1 LLFAEYPLAQE
12 ETDAGIHDLYPRA
25 KSAKKERRTEAP
37 ALTCYGECLPFAL
50 PFCEQRKDPLLMA
63 QQPKQRSNS
72 SWQSRQNPSG
82 FQSNSSSYRRTR
94 LVEERLRLQRE
105 MERTNVKLEALA
117 ARWNLWKQ
125 RRVALDGRRPLAL
138 AQTAASL
145 LGVRY
150 LPPIARQWEY
160 ESLRLN
166 QERQWLENQGIAIHF
181 TLDAF
186 AREMN
191 LIETEIAMVDFS

>member
-1 LLFAEYPLAQE
+1 
-12 ETDAGIHDLYPRA
+12 
-25 KSAKKERRTEAP
+25 
-37 ALTCYGECLPFAL
+37 
-50 PFCEQRKDPLLMA
+50 MA
-63 QQPKQRSNS
+63 QRYQQQQRSNG
-72 SWQSRQNPSG
+72 SWQSRQQQQSG
-82 FQSNSSSYRRTR
+82 FQSNSSSYRRAR

-105 MERTNVKLEALA
+105 MERTTVKLDALA
-117 ARWNLWKQ
+117 ARWDLWRQ
-125 RRVALDGRRPLAL
+125 RRAALDGRRPLAL

-181 TLDAF
+181 TLDAL
-186 AREMN
+186 AREMS

>member
-1 LLFAEYPLAQE
+1 
-12 ETDAGIHDLYPRA
+12 
-25 KSAKKERRTEAP
+25 
-37 ALTCYGECLPFAL
+37 
-50 PFCEQRKDPLLMA
+50 MA
-63 QQPKQRSNS
+63 QRYQQRSNG
-72 SWQSRQNPSG
+72 SWQSRQQQSG
-82 FQSNSSSYRRTR
+82 FQSNSSSYRRAR

-105 MERTNVKLEALA
+105 MERTNAKLEALV
-117 ARWNLWKQ
+117 ARWDLWKQ
-125 RRVALDGRRPLAL
+125 RRMALDGRRPLAL

-166 QERQWLENQGIAIHF
+166 QERQWLENQGIAIHY

-186 AREMN
+186 SREMS
-191 LIETEIAMVDFS
+191 LIEIEISMVDFS